1 MSEVSYLDFLAS
13 SNLKRETISNSKK
26 YNDMDVMSFKRY
38 DDALSLELNFDWE
51 LDESRLGPIFQQRRS
66 VRKYSEDPLLIE
78 DIAFML
84 WASQGITAK
93 AGKHFFRTVP
103 SAGALYPFET
113 YLLVNN
119 VSGLK
124 PGLYHF
130 DVINFALE
138 FINDEA
144 RAEQLVHCCLEQKFI
159 HDAGAV
165 FLWTGVP
172 SRNLSKYGERGFR
185 YLLLDIGHV
194 CQNLL
199 IGAEAKG
206 CGGCPVAA
214 FFDNE
219 LNAFLDVDGV
229 NEFALY
235 AAAVGK
241 KRPKPQEK
249 PRKE

>member
-1 MSEVSYLDFLAS
+1 MSEASYLDFLS
-13 SNLKRETISNSKK
+13 SSSLKREEISNSKK
-26 YNDMDVMSFKRY
+26 YKDMEVMSFKRY
-38 DDALSLELNFDWE
+38 KSALSLELKFNWE
-51 LDESRLGPIFQQRRS
+51 LDEARLGPIFQQRRS
-66 VRKYSEDPLLIE
+66 LRKYSDKPLLIE

-113 YLLVNN
+113 YVQVNN

-138 FINDEA
+138 YINDQAKSEELA
-144 RAEQLVHCCLEQKFI
+144 HCCLEQKFI
-159 HDAGAV
+159 NDAGAV

-206 CGGCPVAA
+206 CGGCPIAA
-214 FFDNE
+214 FFDAE
-219 LNAFLDVDGV
+219 LNSFLAVDGEH
-229 NEFALY
+229 EFALY

-241 KRPKPQEK
+241 KLPKAETTPQDE
-249 PRKE
+249 